1 MRTSISY
8 GDSITIPSRGS
19 IDTLIRLKKLRPPIS
34 VQDVARVT
42 GSENKAKA
50 FLVNAA
56 RSGIII
62 HGSWDAYYPVPP
74 HVAMWSSL
82 LMDYYR
88 DLFRIHGALT
98 RARIPHSFACL
109 TASSL
114 ADYVPGVPIVA
125 VPMEHFEDLERADV
139 FGITMNGEDIRSK
152 SGSMGFKWSDG
163 TFIMNVPTLPWD
175 WTTLLLGAI
184 GQSREVSAAKGILMG
199 REDEVDEAMAR
210 RLNAV
215 GLVTRPDVLEK
226 EFGVLEPKHVIE
238 LRRRYAESLRQL
250 SVMRE

>member
-8 GDSITIPSRGS
+8 GDHASIPSRGS
-19 IDTLIRLKKLRPPIS
+19 IDTLVRLARSRPPVS
-34 VQDVARVT
+34 VRDVIGAT
-42 GSENKAKA
+42 GSEAKAKV

-62 HGSWDAYYPVPP
+62 HGSWDAYYPVAP

-88 DLFRIHGALT
+88 DLFRMHSALK
-98 RARIPHSFACL
+98 RARVPHAFACL
-109 TASSL
+109 TASSS
-114 ADYVPGVPIVA
+114 ADYAPGKPIVA
-125 VPMEHFEDLERADV
+125 VPGEHFKDLERADV
-139 FGITMNGEDIRSK
+139 FGIELNGEDIWSR

-163 TFIMNVPTLPWD
+163 TFIMNVPTLQWD
-175 WTTLLLGAI
+175 WTALLLGTI
-184 GQSREVSAAKGILMG
+184 GQSREVSAAKEILEG
-199 REDEVDEAMAR
+199 RDVDTAMAM

-215 GLVTRPDVLEK
+215 GLITRQDVLEK
-226 EFGVLEPKHVIE
+226 RFGVLEPKHVIE

-250 SVMRE
+250 NVMEE

>member
-8 GDSITIPSRGS
+8 GDHSSIPSRGS
-19 IDTLIRLKKLRPPIS
+19 IDILVRLARLRPPVS
-34 VQDVARVT
+34 VQDVIAVT
-42 GSENKAKA
+42 SSENLAKA

-62 HGSWDAYYPVPP
+62 RGSWDAYYPVAS

-88 DLFRIHGALT
+88 DLFRMHSALK
-98 RARIPHSFACL
+98 RARVPHAFACL
-109 TASSL
+109 TASSS
-114 ADYVPGVPIVA
+114 ADYAPGKPIVA
-125 VPMEHFEDLERADV
+125 VPGEHFKDLERADV
-139 FGITMNGEDIRSK
+139 FGITLKGEDMRAR

-175 WTTLLLGAI
+175 WTALLLGAI

-199 REDEVDEAMAR
+199 REDEVDAAMAR

-250 SVMRE
+250 NVMRE